1 MKEILPESKLH
12 YHKNELTWGNIPLN
26 QRMGQLPTPCY
37 LYNEQVLRQN
47 YDRFVAAALRYNI
60 PNPLVCYALKANA
73 NPGLLSIL
81 AKAGAGAD
89 IVSGGELKRALM
101 VNVDANKIVF
111 SGVGKTTTEIDLAL
125 LSGENGILAFNVES
139 IEELELISSR
149 AALHQKMANVSLR
162 FNPEVMAKTHK
173 NISTGHRTHKFGII
187 KKDLLLLMKQK
198 KYWKHINF
206 QGLSVHIGSQLLDFE
221 ATAQAVQKTCKL
233 LREIGLPVKIL
244 DVGGGLGM
252 DYSPEDRKK
261 LKNVDR
267 LDKYMSIIS
276 QEIHQHLISKT
287 ELPNDFR
294 VVFEP
299 GRFIV
304 ARSGIFLSKVLR
316 TKDSGANHFVIVD
329 GGMNDFARTSLYG
342 AYHELLPLKPRT
354 GKERKTTV
362 VGPICE
368 TTDCFASGRKLTPLR
383 KDDFI
388 AVADTGAYGFSMS
401 SRYNLRELPGEF
413 LISEDGKI
421 QDITYHL

>member
-1 MKEILPESKLH
+1 MKEILPESKL
-12 YHKNELTWGNIPLN
+12 YYRKNELTWGNIPLN
-26 QRMGQLPTPCY
+26 QKMGQLPTPCY
-37 LYNEQVLRQN
+37 LYNAQVLKQN
-47 YDRFVAAALRYNI
+47 FSKFLDAAQKHNI

-73 NPGLLSIL
+73 NPTLLSLL
-81 AKAGAGAD
+81 ASSGAGAD
-89 IVSGGELKRALM
+89 IVSGGELKRAHM
-101 VNVDANKIVF
+101 AGIPAEKIVF
-111 SGVGKTTTEIDLAL
+111 SGVGKTESEIDLAL
-125 LSGENGILAFNVES
+125 LSGEKGILAFNVES
-139 IEELELISSR
+139 IEELELISQR
-149 AALHQKMANVSLR
+149 AQEHGRIANVSLR

-187 KKDLLLLMKQK
+187 KKDLLNLVSHK
-198 KYWKHINF
+198 KCWKNLNF

-221 ATAQAVQKTCKL
+221 ATKMAVAKTCKL
-233 LREIGLPVKIL
+233 LKAINLPIRLL

-252 DYSPEDRKK
+252 DYSPLDRKK
-261 LKNVDR
+261 LKNSDR
-267 LDKYMSIIS
+267 LNTYMSVIS
-276 QEIHQHLISKT
+276 REIHDHLIGKV
-287 ELPNDFR
+287 ELSPDFQ

-316 TKDSGANHFVIVD
+316 TKDSGINHFVIVD

-342 AYHELLPLKPRT
+342 AYHELLPLKPRP

-383 KDDFI
+383 KNDFI

-401 SRYNLRELPGEF
+401 SRYNLRELPSEF
-413 LISEDGKI
+413 MISEDGHI
-421 QDITYHL
+421 RDITYHL